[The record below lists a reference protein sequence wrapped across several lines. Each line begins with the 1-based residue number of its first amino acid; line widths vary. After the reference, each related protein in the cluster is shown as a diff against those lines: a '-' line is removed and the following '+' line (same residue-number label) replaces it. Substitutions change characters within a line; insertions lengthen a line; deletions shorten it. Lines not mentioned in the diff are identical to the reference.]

1 MIIFENNSWQTRNDH
16 PNDNWLEEF
25 VGDSEVKQP
34 KYVIDDNSEL
44 AKKIK
49 TTSQFTI
56 VEDENGE
63 IVDINAIVDPS
74 VELYAR
80 QETIKAKLSEI
91 DELEIRPLAA
101 IIAGTGTDEDTN
113 RLNELEAEKAELRS
127 ELSVVVTSLT
137 NIATNNTELAE

>member
-1 MIIFENNSWQTRNDH
+1 MIIFSNGSWQTRSDH
-16 PNDNWLEEF
+16 PADNWLEEF
-25 VGDSEVKQP
+25 IDNSEVKQP
-34 KYVIDDNSEL
+34 KYVINDDSEL

-56 VEDENGE
+56 IENESGE
-63 IVDINAIVDPS
+63 IVDINTIIDPS

-91 DELEIRPLAA
+91 DNLEIRPLAA
-101 IIAGTGTDEDTN
+101 IIAGVGTDEDTN
-113 RLNELEAEKAELRS
+113 KLKELEAEKAELRS

-137 NIATNNTELAE
+137 NIATNNTELTE